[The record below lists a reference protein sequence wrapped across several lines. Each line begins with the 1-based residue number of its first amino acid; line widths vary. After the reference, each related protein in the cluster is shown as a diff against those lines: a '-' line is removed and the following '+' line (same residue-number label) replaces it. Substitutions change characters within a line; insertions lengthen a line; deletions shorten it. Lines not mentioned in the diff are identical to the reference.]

1 MIVNAYA
8 ILSLFACGL
17 QCAVAMWLTG
27 RWLNSRRVWSSGW
40 TDGGAEAVERNAYL
54 MMTLALVLLGLGLAS
69 WPLLYLLLQSY
80 VPSWPGVMC
89 IDGVTRIGTGSLGA
103 SRFLPGLLT
112 ALQVFKPLLMLMGGA
127 WLVTYLANR
136 ATSNAPLMR
145 RLLWGLLIIGST
157 SLCDGVC
164 TACYLLI
171 PKQEDHL
178 AAGCCTQA
186 TSTTTTRSSE
196 PLLAGVSG
204 TELAVVFM
212 LLWAGLLILILDSI
226 RKQRGGR
233 KRMGGLLASTLVVSL
248 LGGLFLVDVLSPALL
263 QRPHHCPY
271 DLVSELPESVIGIVL
286 FMVGSLWVAA
296 GSIASFC
303 ADVPET
309 REILPGLQARVLF
322 LGLFSYLG
330 SFSLL
335 SVQWCVL

>member
-127 WLVTYLANR
+127 WLVIYLANR

-145 RLLWGLLIIGST
+145 RLVSNLPPLVDGRVPVPDAPGL
-157 SLCDGVC
+157 GV
-164 TACYLLI
+164 
-171 PKQEDHL
+171 
-178 AAGCCTQA
+178 
-186 TSTTTTRSSE
+186 
-196 PLLAGVSG
+196 
-204 TELAVVFM
+204 ELDADVI
-212 LLWAGLLILILDSI
+212 AE
-226 RKQRGGR
+226 
-233 KRMGGLLASTLVVSL
+233 
-248 LGGLFLVDVLSPALL
+248 FLV
-263 QRPHHCPY
+263 
-271 DLVSELPESVIGIVL
+271 
-286 FMVGSLWVAA
+286 
-296 GSIASFC
+296 
-303 ADVPET
+303 
-309 REILPGLQARVLF
+309 ARDN
-322 LGLFSYLG
+322 
-330 SFSLL
+330 
-335 SVQWCVL
+335 